1 MILFALARL
10 VDSMR
15 ARRARQLRQQWRTR
29 RRK

>member
-1 MILFALARL
+1 MMFLWLARL
-10 VDSMR
+10 VDSLH